1 MKKIICIFMIIFM
14 IMSFTACTETPIQEP
29 DISTGEI
36 VVPEPVV
43 EEEKEE
49 EVKTE
54 ETPKENDTWYVDTT
68 IVSMLDDINA
78 NVEVANSLWLGVNVA
93 VIGHFGGLND
103 NGFYLISNDMNYA
116 FEFMNCVI
124 ETVDDLEL
132 DACIV
137 VYGEVVEVNGYN
149 GYTINV
155 EKVEVKE

>member
-1 MKKIICIFMIIFM
+1 MTIFM
-14 IMSFTACTETPIQEP
+14 IMSFAACTETSIQEP

-36 VVPEPVV
+36 VAPEPVV
-43 EEEKEE
+43 EEEKDERVEIEE
-49 EVKTE
+49 A
-54 ETPKENDTWYVDTT
+54 PKENDTWYVDTT

-78 NVEVANSLWLGVNVA
+78 NIEVANSLWLGVNVA
-93 VIGHFGGLND
+93 VVGYFGGLND

-116 FEFMNCVI
+116 FESMSCNMEAVNN
-124 ETVDDLEL
+124 LEL
-132 DACIV
+132 DACIT